1 METNSQKTVESVYAE
16 LKKLELELCAEEPM
30 QLHYDLRQIYKAALE
45 SKAFEFWTPTQ
56 RVNYFNLVIKLP
68 EYVLKIKQLVVAGI
82 AVDNESNTQDHE

>member
-45 SKAFEFWTPTQ
+45 SKALSFGHQPSE
-56 RVNYFNLVIKLP
+56 
-68 EYVLKIKQLVVAGI
+68 
-82 AVDNESNTQDHE
+82 